1 MWRRWRQWLCYRAVS
16 LPCAGQR
23 GAPARSNGL
32 GRVYL
37 TSNVKV
43 SVTSVAGAP
52 GDGASSLTTAVEREL
67 ASRGVAVSGRVVIG
81 AYRVQAVVALG
92 QANSGQQ
99 SVHIEWTVTD
109 PSGKKLGNIEQYD
122 EAPEGLLNRAWGIVA
137 QKAARGIVMLI
148 PR

>member
-1 MWRRWRQWLCYRAVS
+1 MRAK
-16 LPCAGQR
+16 R
-23 GAPARSNGL
+23 GAPAWSNGL

-52 GDGASSLTTAVEREL
+52 GDGASSLTTAIEREL
-67 ASRGVAVSGRVVIG
+67 ASWGVAVSGRVVIG
-81 AYRVQAVVALG
+81 AYRVQGVVALG

-99 SVHIEWTVTD
+99 SLHIEWTVTD